1 MRAMVLDAAREPL
14 RRDDRIDIPQ
24 PSACQVLIRVHVC
37 GVCRTDLHIL
47 DGELTEPKLP
57 LVPGH
62 EIIGTAAAIG
72 AEVTGIKL
80 GERVGVPWLGWTC
93 GECAYCRTDRENLCE
108 RARFTGYQIDGGYGE
123 YTIVDERFC
132 FPVPVGFTDAEAAP
146 LMCAGL
152 IGYRALRLAGE
163 GERIG
168 LYGFG
173 AAAHIAIQVA
183 CYRGQ
188 KVYAFT
194 KPGDAAG

>member
-24 PSACQVLIRVHVC
+24 PSACQVLIRVHAC

-80 GERVGVPWLGWTC
+80 GGARRRAVAWL
-93 GECAYCRTDRENLCE
+93 D
-108 RARFTGYQIDGGYGE
+108 
-123 YTIVDERFC
+123 
-132 FPVPVGFTDAEAAP
+132 
-146 LMCAGL
+146 
-152 IGYRALRLAGE
+152 LR
-163 GERIG
+163 
-168 LYGFG
+168 
-173 AAAHIAIQVA
+173 
-183 CYRGQ
+183 
-188 KVYAFT
+188 
-194 KPGDAAG
+194 